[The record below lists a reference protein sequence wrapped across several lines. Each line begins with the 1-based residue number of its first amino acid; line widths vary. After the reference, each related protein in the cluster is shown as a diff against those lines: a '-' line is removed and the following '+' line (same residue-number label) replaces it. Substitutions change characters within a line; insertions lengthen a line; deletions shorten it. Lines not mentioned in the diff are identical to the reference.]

1 MGRGGFKE
9 LVVWQRS
16 KDLAVQVYRHTSI
29 GSFLKDYGL
38 TDQMRRSSISIPSNI
53 AEGDQRETDKEAVR
67 FFYMA
72 KGSAAELNTQ
82 VIIAHEIGYLPQ
94 ETFTALENQCV
105 EIMNMLAK
113 LISVRSKTFNQKPK
127 ARS

>member
-16 KDLAVQVYRHTSI
+16 KELAVQIYRLTSN
-29 GSFLKDYGL
+29 GAFQKDYGL
-38 TDQMRRSSISIPSNI
+38 TDQMRRSAVSIPSNI

-67 FFYMA
+67 FFYVA

-94 ETFTALENQCV
+94 ETFTAMQNECT
-105 EIMNMLAK
+105 EIMSMLAK
-113 LISVRSKTFNQKPK
+113 LISVRSKTFNPKPK